1 MSFLWQLRF
10 RRDLQTLALLSLPAH
25 ILMRTKS
32 FTRLPW
38 KKRRKLQE
46 KLLQQTPSSLLSHSS
61 EWVKISGCFCFLS
74 KSLRQGEF
82 KIWYCSTVVVALN
95 LSKAVK
101 SVMIS
106 FKPSMSFRQSPQL
119 KNSFPLTSADK
130 CLSFLY
136 TLLTGTETTDFQ
148 TMFIFWKI
156 LSHSHV
162 KNNWDHLL
170 QKGKQ
175 VLKCFV
181 GTSTTF
187 ESYYFER
194 FREWKQLHASSSHV
208 ISESKSHTIH
218 GRFT

>member
-1 MSFLWQLRF
+1 
-10 RRDLQTLALLSLPAH
+10 
-25 ILMRTKS
+25 
-32 FTRLPW
+32 
-38 KKRRKLQE
+38 
-46 KLLQQTPSSLLSHSS
+46 
-61 EWVKISGCFCFLS
+61 
-74 KSLRQGEF
+74 
-82 KIWYCSTVVVALN
+82 
-95 LSKAVK
+95 
-101 SVMIS
+101 MIS
-106 FKPSMSFRQSPQL
+106 FKPSMSFHQSPQL

-136 TLLTGTETTDFQ
+136 TLLAGTKTTDFQ

-156 LSHSHV
+156 LSHCHV

-194 FREWKQLHASSSHV
+194 FRENNLTLVQVMWYLNQNPTPSMVDLPNFGALDGKNLVMVSKYNIHAMLWEWSAT
-208 ISESKSHTIH
+208 KL
-218 GRFT
+218 